1 MPISIPIWSKE
12 FLDSDLRDQ
21 PEYQA
26 ILDDSRTFD
35 AFVSVA
41 RDALTGMRSIH
52 GPDEEITIERAIS
65 PILDVLG
72 WSARLPKRSLT
83 SRDEVDLTLHSDAED
98 AERLLAESERK
109 QVLGATGIVEC
120 KRWQRDFDA
129 SGTGGGRGSE
139 TAAQQIQRYL
149 LIAGA
154 DSNESLRW
162 GILTNGAR
170 WRVYSYRAR
179 PRERTW
185 EIDLASLLMRTD
197 LFSQVL
203 DEVANHQLR
212 TAFLLLRRDSW
223 IPQEGERETFLDR
236 LLEEGRRRDAE
247 LADDLSDVIFEHVYR
262 DIVKLFWSKQPD
274 AESDAIARAALLFLY
289 RLLFIYYAEDRGMLN
304 TDDPNYRPLSL
315 RYGVRDPVAEQHGKA
330 EFATR
335 STRYWRHLKELTGII
350 DQGEHGLGLP
360 AYNGGLFAQGHA
372 ILDEIE
378 LSDAELAPII
388 HDLSHTPDGTYV
400 SYRNLEVQQLGSI
413 YERLLEQVPWRDE
426 DGEADVRP
434 SPYARKDSGS
444 YYTPQELV
452 DLIVEQ
458 TLRPLI
464 DERIAAFR
472 ANPTIDNDPAQA
484 VLRLRVLDPAMGSG
498 HFLITAIDWLANQL
512 GTLVERDWTENP
524 EHFSPVLERLWELQE
539 QYEGLSQE
547 TLLQRM
553 VLKRCI
559 YGVDKNPMAVEL
571 ARVALWLHTFTG
583 ELPLPFLEHRIVR
596 GDSLLGIR
604 GEQSRAY
611 ISEWGRYPLNQR
623 FEMYV
628 EEAAGFARRHD
639 ALLDL
644 TLDEIQ
650 ESRALVQDAGFR
662 QGGQPTP
669 LNLVVGLRWLSA
681 GMNKRERAAFHAPL
695 TEILG
700 GDPGRSIAVLLGGEN
715 DKGKTQ
721 TTPEYRKIPR
731 RRQRDR
737 GAGARPALGA
747 QVPRGDVGRRLRRR
761 DWKSALGPDQA
772 PGSRMVGGSRR
783 GRGQS
788 SHGCRA
794 QVGRGSAARHRRSRR
809 Q

>member
-1 MPISIPIWSKE
+1 
-12 FLDSDLRDQ
+12 
-21 PEYQA
+21 
-26 ILDDSRTFD
+26 
-35 AFVSVA
+35 
-41 RDALTGMRSIH
+41 MRSIH

-472 ANPTIDNDPAQA
+472 ANPTVDNDPAQA
-484 VLRLRVLDPAMGSG
+484 VLRLRVLDPADG
-498 HFLITAIDWLANQL
+498 L
-512 GTLVERDWTENP
+512 GTLPDHRDRLAHQGTGRSGRSRLGRVARPRLTTTRATRGYSETLPN
-524 EHFSPVLERLWELQE
+524 LERRLAAPTHGAQ
-539 QYEGLSQE
+539 
-547 TLLQRM
+547 TLHL
-553 VLKRCI
+553 
-559 YGVDKNPMAVEL
+559 
-571 ARVALWLHTFTG
+571 
-583 ELPLPFLEHRIVR
+583 
-596 GDSLLGIR
+596 
-604 GEQSRAY
+604 
-611 ISEWGRYPLNQR
+611 
-623 FEMYV
+623 
-628 EEAAGFARRHD
+628 
-639 ALLDL
+639 
-644 TLDEIQ
+644 
-650 ESRALVQDAGFR
+650 
-662 QGGQPTP
+662 
-669 LNLVVGLRWLSA
+669 
-681 GMNKRERAAFHAPL
+681 
-695 TEILG
+695 
-700 GDPGRSIAVLLGGEN
+700 
-715 DKGKTQ
+715 
-721 TTPEYRKIPR
+721 R
-731 RRQRDR
+731 RRQETRWR
-737 GAGARPALGA
+737 SNWPASHSGCTPSLASSRCPSSSIESSAATPCSASAANSPGHISPNGVAIRSISASRCTSRRRPAL
-747 QVPRGDVGRRLRRR
+747 R
-761 DWKSALGPDQA
+761 DGTMRCLI
-772 PGSRMVGGSRR
+772 
-783 GRGQS
+783 
-788 SHGCRA
+788 
-794 QVGRGSAARHRRSRR
+794 
-809 Q
+809 